1 MILRLLP
8 RLIVIALVVFILH
21 RLIGTL
27 LNWAESSAQKDMLMF
42 GILALLIL
50 AYALL
55 IALPFVPGIE
65 IGLSLLAL
73 RGAEIAPMIY
83 LATVTGLMLA
93 FLAGYGL
100 SYVRL
105 SAWLRWLH
113 LKTAADFVDH
123 AAKVPP
129 QDRLAV
135 LQDSLP
141 PAIAP
146 WAIQGRYVMLA
157 VLINLPGSA
166 LMGGGGGISFA
177 AGLTRV
183 FQPSTTLLTFAIAVA
198 PLPLLI
204 WGFGWDP
211 SKYLSS

>member
-21 RLIGTL
+21 RLIGSL
-27 LNWAESSAQKDMLMF
+27 IQWAEASARKDMLMF
-42 GILALLIL
+42 GILALLVL

-55 IALPFVPGIE
+55 IAVPFVPGIE

-83 LATVTGLMLA
+83 LATVAGLMLA
-93 FLAGYGL
+93 FLAGHALPYRR
-100 SYVRL
+100 V
-105 SAWLRWLH
+105 SAGLRWLH
-113 LKTAADFVDH
+113 FNPAADFVDR
-123 AAKVPP
+123 AAMIP
-129 QDRLAV
+129 QEDRLAV
-135 LQDSLP
+135 LQERLP
-141 PAIAP
+141 DAIAP
-146 WAIQGRYVMLA
+146 FAIRGRYVMLA

-166 LMGGGGGISFA
+166 LIGGGGGISFA

-183 FQPSTTLLTFAIAVA
+183 FLPAKALLTFALAVA
-198 PLPLLI
+198 PVPLLI

-211 SKYLSS
+211 SRYLSS